1 MEAGRIDVPLLSLR
15 PSTSATKFARNLVN
29 HAHIKRIAHAV
40 KVNVCTL
47 YYCPEPCWDG
57 GMSTAT
63 KTYSHTDKQALHVRF
78 RYPKE
83 ALHVRF
89 PTHRHMYIRKTG
101 FVLENWHVK
110 RIAQTHVQYAQ
121 QALHARFRYPKAHV
135 TAK

>member
-15 PSTSATKFARNLVN
+15 PSTSATKFAMNLVN
-29 HAHIKRIAHAV
+29 HAHIERIALAV

-83 ALHVRF
+83 ALHVSF
-89 PTHRHMYIRKTG
+89 PPHRHVHTKNRICAEKLARQTNRTDTRTVCATG
-101 FVLENWHVK
+101 L
-110 RIAQTHVQYAQ
+110 
-121 QALHARFRYPKAHV
+121 AR
-135 TAK
+135 